1 MIVRLYDRLGE
12 TGLQRFGS
20 LRRYLDLRLNS
31 ADQSSSN
38 DRCFLLAQRVHFR
51 AAVPRICLNLE
62 VASHMARDNALVQ
75 IQRAQSV
82 TKLLLSDVR
91 DVVGAL
97 RSGDSIGL
105 AQALRTLVAGVPAP
119 QIHLLMADNLAIE

>member
-1 MIVRLYDRLGE
+1 
-12 TGLQRFGS
+12 
-20 LRRYLDLRLNS
+20 
-31 ADQSSSN
+31 
-38 DRCFLLAQRVHFR
+38 
-51 AAVPRICLNLE
+51 
-62 VASHMARDNALVQ
+62 
-75 IQRAQSV
+75 V

-91 DVVGAL
+91 DVVDAL